1 MLDRFRLDGTTAIVT
16 GGSRN
21 MGRTFSLALADAGA
35 NVAIVDLPQQADAAA
50 SDVVREIEKP
60 GRRAFFAPLDLR
72 VSEDIPA
79 CVDQIVSEMGPVS
92 TLINNAGKTDDV
104 PTSVSRLQVRRSR
117 RSLRNHGPGHVS
129 HVAGRGSSH
138 GGNGNARID
147 SQHRIESRRTG
158 PAEQPRLRDRQGVS
172 SPHDPSHGSWN

>member
-1 MLDRFRLDGTTAIVT
+1 MLVHFRLDGTTAIVT

-21 MGRTFSLALADAGA
+21 MGRVFSLALADAGA

-50 SDVVREIEKP
+50 DVAREVETR
-60 GRRAFFAPLDLR
+60 GRRAVFAPLDLR
-72 VSEDIPA
+72 SPEDIPA
-79 CVDQIVSEMGPVS
+79 CVEQIVGEMGPVA

-104 PTSVSRLQVRRSR
+104 PTSALDYRLRRSR
-117 RSLRNHGPGHVS
+117 RSLRNHGPGYVP
-129 HVAGRGSSH
+129 HVAGCGSSH

-158 PAEQPRLRDRQGVS
+158 PAE
-172 SPHDPSHGSWN
+172 